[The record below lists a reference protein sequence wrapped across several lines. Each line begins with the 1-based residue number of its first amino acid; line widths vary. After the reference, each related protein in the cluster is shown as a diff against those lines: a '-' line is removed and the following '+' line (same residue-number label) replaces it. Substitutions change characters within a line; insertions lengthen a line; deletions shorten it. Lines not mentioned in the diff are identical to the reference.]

1 VDGAASQQGVTEAAG
16 TTGPPPSSWLLA
28 NADLLPRSGRA
39 LDVACGVGR
48 NALRLAADGL
58 QVTAIDRDPA
68 KIASLQ
74 MSASRLDLALE
85 ARVMDL
91 EAERVDIGTDAYDVV
106 LVVHYLHRPLF
117 PVLHRAL
124 APGGLLLYET
134 FTTEQASRG
143 KPTSPEH
150 LLEPGELLRLVA
162 PLEVLRQREGEFEE
176 RLVAAVVARRPR

>member
-1 VDGAASQQGVTEAAG
+1 VDGAASQQGVTG
-16 TTGPPPSSWLLA
+16 TGGRTPPPPSSWLLA
-28 NADLLPRSGRA
+28 NADLLPRAGRA

-58 QVTAIDRDPA
+58 QVTAIDHDPA

-74 MSASRLDLALE
+74 ASASRLGLPLE

-91 EAERVDIGTDAYDVV
+91 EAERVDIGTDAYDLV

-117 PVLHRAL
+117 LALRRAL

-134 FTTEQASRG
+134 FTVQQASRG
-143 KPTSPEH
+143 KPTRPEH

-162 PLEVLRQREGEFEE
+162 PLDVMRQREGEFEE
-176 RLVAAVVARRPR
+176 RFVASVVARRQD

>member
-1 VDGAASQQGVTEAAG
+1 MTEAVG
-16 TTGPPPSSWLLA
+16 TAGPPPSSWLLA

-48 NALRLAADGL
+48 HALRLAADVFN
-58 QVTAIDRDPA
+58 VTAIDRDRA

-74 MSASRLDLALE
+74 ASASRLGLPVE

-91 EAERVDIGTDAYDVV
+91 EAESVDLGTDAYDLV

-117 PVLHRAL
+117 PALRRAL

-176 RLVAAVVARRPR
+176 RFVASVVARRTA